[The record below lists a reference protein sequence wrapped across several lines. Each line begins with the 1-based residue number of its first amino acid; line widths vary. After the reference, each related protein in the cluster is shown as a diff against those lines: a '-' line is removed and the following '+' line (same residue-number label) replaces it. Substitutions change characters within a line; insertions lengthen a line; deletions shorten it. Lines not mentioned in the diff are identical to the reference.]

1 MPSDMYPPSLLAALP
16 FWPRAWR
23 RLRPSCF
30 FFVLSLISIASLA
43 GLASLAADV
52 LVDVADALALVRLGL
67 APRTDVGGHLAD
79 ELLVDAVDLD
89 AGRLGHRELDAV
101 RRVDHHRVREPEGQL
116 DLVLAL
122 RGGPVADADDVEL
135 LAEPLGDARDHVGD
149 QRADEPVHRAGAPG
163 VVLAL
168 DED

>member
-1 MPSDMYPPSLLAALP
+1 TTEVMPAAFARSATSLPTLAAASWFAVPPVRSSASSVLAETSVEP
-16 FWPRAWR
+16 AMSSITCATTCRFDRYTERRGRSGVPITVRRTRAWR

-67 APRTDVGGHLAD
+67 SPRTDVGGHLAD

-89 AGRLGHRELDAV
+89 AGRLAHR
-101 RRVDHHRVREPEGQL
+101 
-116 DLVLAL
+116 
-122 RGGPVADADDVEL
+122 
-135 LAEPLGDARDHVGD
+135 
-149 QRADEPVHRAGAPG
+149 
-163 VVLAL
+163 
-168 DED
+168 